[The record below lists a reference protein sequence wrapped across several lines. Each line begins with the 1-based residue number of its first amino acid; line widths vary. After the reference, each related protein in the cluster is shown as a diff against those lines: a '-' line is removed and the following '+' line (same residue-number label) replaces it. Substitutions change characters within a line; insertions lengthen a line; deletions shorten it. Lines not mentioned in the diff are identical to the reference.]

1 MWEQPPH
8 PRDHSKNQRTQGGR
22 PRTPRRTAGRP
33 PLPLAPSAGVAA
45 RPETFAGAKTTSQ
58 DGPETSTGHKT
69 TSHDGPETS
78 TGAKTTL
85 QGGPATSTGAE
96 TTSQGGPATS
106 TGQRMNEQNYQTNK
120 KIQIMADNNQLNTAW
135 LGELTNAHHDG
146 TTQQIDDFVQAF
158 ETDNAKVLQKVA
170 AVHQCRQTEDEVWL
184 KSQRDPA
191 AKELAEADRRQDAY
205 ISAFRYI
212 NLGHAG
218 LPEGEPTKQ
227 EAQQCEQVLK
237 DFKFRTNEAY
247 GAESDKILQMGQN
260 LQSHQAFLEQIG
272 AWPFYQKAA
281 QAAQQVRQLL
291 GQRAQTKGEF
301 VKGEM
306 KAARR
311 ATDLAIADLYK
322 TLMAMQELM
331 PTEALTA
338 LITQLKGVELY
349 AKQYYIASASG
360 ASTNVAGGGSGSNGS
375 SQSEATNG
383 SSASDSGSTSSGSSN
398 NGGGSTGSASGS
410 SSGGSND
417 GGYNFG

>member
-1 MWEQPPH
+1 
-8 PRDHSKNQRTQGGR
+8 
-22 PRTPRRTAGRP
+22 
-33 PLPLAPSAGVAA
+33 
-45 RPETFAGAKTTSQ
+45 
-58 DGPETSTGHKT
+58 
-69 TSHDGPETS
+69 
-78 TGAKTTL
+78 
-85 QGGPATSTGAE
+85 
-96 TTSQGGPATS
+96 
-106 TGQRMNEQNYQTNK
+106 
-120 KIQIMADNNQLNTAW
+120 MADNNQLNTAW
-135 LGELTNAHHDG
+135 LGELTNPHHDG
-146 TTQQIDDFVQAF
+146 TTQQIDDFVRNF

-191 AKELAEADRRQDAY
+191 AKELEKADKRQDAY

-218 LPEGEPTKQ
+218 LPEGEPTKA

-260 LQSHQAFLEQIG
+260 LQPHQEFLEQIG
-272 AWPFYQKAA
+272 AWPFFQKAA
-281 QAAQQVRQLL
+281 QAAQEVRQLL

-306 KAARR
+306 KSARR
-311 ATDLAIADLYK
+311 QTDLAIADLYK

-331 PTEALTA
+331 PSDALTA

-360 ASTNVAGGGSGSNGS
+360 ASTNVAGGTSGSNGS
-375 SQSEATNG
+375 SG
-383 SSASDSGSTSSGSSN
+383 SSSSSGSGSTSGSGSGTGSGTGTGSITPGGGSSSGSDSGS
-398 NGGGSTGSASGS
+398 GSTDN
-410 SSGGSND
+410 GGSND
-417 GGYNFG
+417 EPGGDDH

>member
-1 MWEQPPH
+1 
-8 PRDHSKNQRTQGGR
+8 
-22 PRTPRRTAGRP
+22 
-33 PLPLAPSAGVAA
+33 
-45 RPETFAGAKTTSQ
+45 
-58 DGPETSTGHKT
+58 
-69 TSHDGPETS
+69 
-78 TGAKTTL
+78 
-85 QGGPATSTGAE
+85 
-96 TTSQGGPATS
+96 
-106 TGQRMNEQNYQTNK
+106 
-120 KIQIMADNNQLNTAW
+120 MADNNQLNTAW
-135 LGELTNAHHDG
+135 LGELTNPHHDG
-146 TTQQIDDFVQAF
+146 TTQQIDDFVRNF

-191 AKELAEADRRQDAY
+191 AKELEKADKRQDAY

-218 LPEGEPTKQ
+218 LPEGEPTKA

-260 LQSHQAFLEQIG
+260 LQPHQEFLEQIG
-272 AWPFYQKAA
+272 AWPFFQKAA
-281 QAAQQVRQLL
+281 QAAQEVRQLL

-306 KAARR
+306 KSARR
-311 ATDLAIADLYK
+311 QTDLAIADLYK

-331 PTEALTA
+331 PSDALNA

-360 ASTNVAGGGSGSNGS
+360 ASTNVAGGTSNANQNQNENGSGSNSG
-375 SQSEATNG
+375 
-383 SSASDSGSTSSGSSN
+383 SGST
-398 NGGGSTGSASGS
+398 SASGS
-410 SSGGSND
+410 SSGSGTGSITP
-417 GGYNFG
+417 GGGSSSGSGSSSGGGSDDEPGGDDH